1 MIIIWISITVYNDE
15 INQLLRF
22 LQFCIR
28 IISMEIQLSVAK
40 AVKHASNESG
50 DTIEVVERPMGGV
63 SAVLV
68 DGRESGLQAK
78 SVSSMVVR
86 KVISMLADGVRDG
99 AAARAASDF
108 LFMER
113 GGTNSVYMNI
123 LSADLQTQTI
133 VISRNNPT
141 PVFIAQG
148 DQVECITSESQA
160 IGNLRN
166 IRPAITEVP
175 LAAGTTVVMYTDG
188 VSKAGSVFGH
198 SLDICSM
205 MQAYLDDQDPS
216 AQYVA
221 DSLLG
226 HALRLDQNQANDDMS
241 VVVLRVLS
249 KKTDNIRRMGIRLP
263 FDNNHLY

>member
-1 MIIIWISITVYNDE
+1 
-15 INQLLRF
+15 
-22 LQFCIR
+22 
-28 IISMEIQLSVAK
+28 MEIQLSVAK
-40 AVKHASNESG
+40 AVKHASIESG

-63 SAVLV
+63 SVVLV
-68 DGRESGLQAK
+68 DGRESGTSAK
-78 SVSSMVVR
+78 LISSMVVR
-86 KVISMLADGVRDG
+86 KVIALIADGVRDG

-108 LFMER
+108 LFTER
-113 GGTNSVYMNI
+113 GGTSPVFMNI
-123 LSADLQTQTI
+123 LSADFQTQTI

-148 DQVECITSESQA
+148 DQVECISSDSQA
-160 IGNLRN
+160 IGNMRN

-175 LAAGTTVVMYTDG
+175 LAVGTTIVMYTDG
-188 VSKAGSVFGH
+188 IAKAGSMFGH

-205 MQAYLDDQDPS
+205 MQAYLDEQEPT

-226 HALRLDQNQANDDMS
+226 HALRLDHGQPNDDMS

-249 KKTDNIRRMGIRLP
+249 NHKDNIRRLSVKLP
-263 FDNNHLY
+263 LDVNEQ